1 MWWVCTWWFHV
12 SAVVFVLVDEH
23 HSQSAFLKADAVL
36 QSDSSVCIVRRDA
49 SRACLLDVH
58 LGWRECA
65 M

>member
-1 MWWVCTWWFHV
+1 M
-12 SAVVFVLVDEH
+12 VFVLVDEH
-23 HSQSAFLKADAVL
+23 HSQSAFLKADAML
-36 QSDSSVCIVRRDA
+36 RSDSSVCIVRRDA